1 MDAVNPEV
9 RIDAYIRN
17 VKNALDQ
24 IDREGVKNEVVEIA
38 RAYLKDSI
46 YYLSR
51 GDQFTALATIAYAEG
66 LLDALRLLG
75 MAHFNWVS
83 TDDLVRRAQT
93 KVFVAGTFEII
104 HPGHIAYLRHAWT
117 LGRVVA
123 VVARDST
130 VKRIKGRDVII
141 PESQRLE
148 VLSNIVYVHRARLG
162 YEDDMFKVVEEE
174 RPNIIL
180 LGPNQPFNEDSL
192 REELRR
198 RGLGD
203 IEVVRLSDYVDCPL
217 CSTTKI
223 LRAISNKFNQ
233 NNQQPNTLP

>member
-1 MDAVNPEV
+1 METTSPENRV
-9 RIDAYIRN
+9 EAYIRN
-17 VKNALDQ
+17 VAAAIEQ
-24 IDREGVKNEVVEIA
+24 IEREGIKSEVIDIA
-38 RAYLKDSI
+38 KAYLKDSM

-51 GDQFTALATIAYAEG
+51 GDTFTALATIAYAEG

-75 MAHFNWVS
+75 MANFRWS
-83 TDDLVRRAQT
+83 KTDELLQKAGN

-104 HPGHIAYLRHAWT
+104 HPGHIAYLRHAWS
-117 LGRVVA
+117 LGRVIA

-130 VKRIKGRDVII
+130 VRRIKGRDVII

-162 YEDDMFKVVEEE
+162 YEDDMFRVVEEE

-180 LGPNQPFNEDSL
+180 LGPNQPFNDDAI
-192 REELRR
+192 RNELRK
-198 RGLGD
+198 RGLD
-203 IEVVRLSDYVDCPL
+203 NVQVIRFNDYLDCPL

-223 LRAISNKFNQ
+223 LRTISNKFNQ
-233 NNQQPNTLP
+233 E